1 MEGRV
6 SNYNKRD
13 DETINVDTTIENGV
27 TGHEIEGKKNIYRNG
42 NQYLVVLTTEELEKL
57 IVNPH
62 IRTVKQNIAFI
73 VKEEDLP
80 YLKISR
86 DMQLKLE
93 DDRSLVA
100 EIKKD
105 PSHHGSGTSIIE
117 KKVLLPFSN
126 KRPRIDELE
135 YEFAQFVCK
144 FEKELDERKNNI
156 FNITSGNQELS
167 IEEVIWLATIFSKTE
182 YDFTIEARKNLD
194 CAKEIDPKYSGK
206 NQFGN
211 SSKQLCISSVKE
223 IEHAES
229 CRILSLDVKNGFCNE
244 ENIKRFRD
252 YVLEVYSFEKLVK
265 QKEEAIKELEWQ
277 KKIKMGKSFIE
288 DSEKTVRVKEKKI
301 EKIQSIL
308 QQISEF
314 ETKIQGKE
322 NSLNPC
328 FPGNHDDSGEIDGH

>member
-1 MEGRV
+1 LDGRV
-6 SNYNKRD
+6 SNYDKYDTKTRL
-13 DETINVDTTIENGV
+13 VDATIENGV
-27 TGHEIEGKKNIYRNG
+27 AGDEIEGKKNIYRNG
-42 NQYLVVLTTEELEKL
+42 NQYLVGLTTEELEKL
-57 IVNPH
+57 ILNPH

-93 DDRSLVA
+93 DDRSLVE
-100 EIKKD
+100 EIKND
-105 PSHHGSGTSIIE
+105 PSHHDRGTSIIE

-126 KRPRIDELE
+126 KRPKIDEVE
-135 YEFAQFVCK
+135 YEFAQIVCK
-144 FEKELDERKNNI
+144 FEKELDESKRNF

-182 YDFTIEARKNLD
+182 YDFTIEARKNLNS
-194 CAKEIDPKYSGK
+194 AKEIEPKNIGK
-206 NQFGN
+206 NRFGN

-223 IEHAES
+223 IEHAAS

-252 YVLEVYSFEKLVK
+252 YVLEVYSLEELEK
-265 QKEEAIKELEWQ
+265 QKEKAIIELQER
-277 KKIKMGKSFIE
+277 IKRGSRFIE
-288 DSEKTVRVKEKKI
+288 DSKEKVRVKEKEI
-301 EKIQSIL
+301 EKRQLIL

-322 NSLNPC
+322 TSSNPC
-328 FPGNHDDSGEIDGH
+328 FPGNHDDFGEIDGH